1 MMYFSQESVMAL
13 WVVYKKRYGVMTDP
27 PPPRPPLQAS
37 DDKMRIPV
45 IITFYT
51 AGKSGSD
58 TIHREKCRVNFDE
71 DTLSWSKKKLHE
83 VIE

>member
-13 WVVYKKRYGVMTDP
+13 WVVYKKRYGVMKEP
-27 PPPRPPLQAS
+27 PSEAP
-37 DDKMRIPV
+37 DDKIRIPV
-45 IITFYT
+45 TITFYT